1 LGRFLAAGAAASLAM
16 GMWSTVAR
24 ATSFTT
30 SSAQANVNQTQL
42 QVTQIEQTIQQEQ
55 RQSAALSSE
64 FDAATA
70 QVQADNA
77 ALAATDARLAQTRLT
92 ITHDKKVLAKAAVND
107 YVLGAQGT
115 QITSIFSTAAN
126 TEIAS
131 QEYSQTAIGNMDSAK
146 RALQGAQTVL
156 ASTLVQQQ
164 AQAQQAQAAVAK
176 VQLLEQE
183 NQQAAQQSQATLTS
197 LKGTLGNE
205 VAAAAAAKAKR
216 EAAAAAAAAAA
227 QRAAAAQQAA
237 AQQAAAQQAA
247 AQQAAAQQAAA
258 QQAAQQAAAAAQVAS
273 ELGTSTATKTANQAA
288 TSAGA
293 PTVGFSGT
301 ASAQGQAA
309 VRAAESQLGVPYVW
323 GGESPGSGFD
333 CSGLTQ
339 WSWAQA
345 GVSIPRTSQ
354 AQYAS
359 VQHVPLSNLQP
370 GDLLFY
376 FNLDG
381 TGTVD
386 HVAMYVGSGP
396 YGSQTVIQAPETGE
410 TVSYVALYTY
420 GLVAAGQP

>member
-1 LGRFLAAGAAASLAM
+1 M
-16 GMWSTVAR
+16 GMWSAVAR

-30 SSAQANVNQTQL
+30 PSAQAKVDQTQA
-42 QVTQIEQTIQQEQ
+42 QVTQIEQMIQQEQ
-55 RQSAALSSE
+55 RQSAALTSE
-64 FDAATA
+64 LDAATA
-70 QVQADNA
+70 QLQADRA
-77 ALAATDARLAQTRLT
+77 ALANTDAHLAQIRRT
-92 ITHDKKVLAKAAVND
+92 IAHDKKVLAKAAVNA
-107 YVLGAQGT
+107 YVLGTQGT

-126 TEIAS
+126 TAIAS
-131 QEYSQTAIGNMDSAK
+131 QEYSQTAIGNMDAAK
-146 RALQGAQTVL
+146 HALQGAQTVL

-164 AQAQQAQAAVAK
+164 DQTQQAQAAVAK
-176 VQLLEQE
+176 IQLLEQQ

-197 LKGTLGNE
+197 LKGQLGNE

-227 QRAAAAQQAA
+227 AQQAA
-237 AQQAAAQQAA
+237 AEAAAA
-247 AQQAAAQQAAA
+247 
-258 QQAAQQAAAAAQVAS
+258 QAAAAARVAS
-273 ELGTSTATKTANQAA
+273 ELGTATAARTAARTANQAA
-288 TSAGA
+288 SSAGA

-301 ASAQGQAA
+301 ATAQGQAA
-309 VRAAESQLGVPYVW
+309 VRAAVSQLGVPYVW

-345 GVSIPRTSQ
+345 GVTIPRTSQ

-359 VQHVPLSNLQP
+359 VRHVPLSNLQP

-396 YGSQTVIQAPETGE
+396 YGNQTVIQAPQPGQ